1 MSTCKDCL
9 HYDVCEALENGNGV
23 KKVHPIQCG
32 CFKNKADYVKAVR
45 CKDCVHATELNE
57 YEKRC
62 YIEGCVA
69 CRQIHQNSERTIMLP
84 TDFCSYGERK
94 ESEVQGE

>member
-9 HYDVCEALENGNGV
+9 HYEVCEALENGNGV

-32 CFKNKADYVKAVR
+32 CFKPKADYAPVVFCDE
-45 CKDCVHATELNE
+45 CKHKEVLVPSTAIWCNKH
-57 YEKRC
+57 KI
-62 YIEGCVA
+62 YIKP
-69 CRQIHQNSERTIMLP
+69 QP
-84 TDFCSYGERK
+84 TDFCSYGEK

>member
-32 CFKNKADYVKAVR
+32 CFKPKADYVEVVR
-45 CKDCVHATELNE
+45 CKDCV
-57 YEKRC
+57 YWDGRGYDGRC
-62 YIEGCVA
+62 EPYHNGLI
-69 CRQIHQNSERTIMLP
+69 RDYTNYD
-84 TDFCSYGERK
+84 DFCSYGERK
-94 ESEVQGE
+94 GGAE